1 MKRTGNFNM
10 KRVTIFKKL
19 IVAIA
24 LLFTGFAAAAQ
35 VSFSVDAP
43 RVVGLDESFR
53 IVFISNAE
61 PSSFDPPSM
70 QGFDILAGPT
80 SSRMSSTQIIN
91 GKKSESFEVSYT
103 YVVQPKS
110 IGKFSVSSA
119 TAVING
125 KRYSTQ
131 PLTIE
136 VVKGDASNNASSGS
150 NRASGS
156 QTAAEVVSGNDIFM
170 RMSVSKGHVVKGEPL
185 IATLKLYTKVPISG
199 FENVKFPSFN
209 GFWSQEIET
218 PQNIEFVRENVGG
231 VIYNAALLRRY
242 MLMPQ
247 QTGSISID
255 PSEMICQVQ
264 VKSAQ
269 SSSGRSVFDD
279 FFSDY
284 QTVKKRITA
293 PGIRVIVDPLP
304 SGAPASFTGG
314 VGEFRMEAKFNRDSV
329 NANEAVSLT
338 ITISGS
344 GNINLIESPKVDFPV
359 DFEKYDVKILD
370 KSNKTGSSAS
380 GSKVFEYPI
389 IPRGAGAF
397 SVPSVDFTYYDI
409 KKHKYITLSSGELKL
424 KVGRDTGGGSA
435 TYGSSLPAGVN
446 KQAVRSLSDDVRYIK
461 TGASG
466 LRKGDSMM
474 FGSVVYI
481 ALIALIIA
489 FYFVALRILSKRI
502 KMNRDVAGVK
512 NRRANKVAKARL
524 KAAEGLMKQSLNSA
538 FYEELH
544 RALLGYASDKLTLAL
559 SDLSREK
566 IRESL
571 FAKNVKEELTDE
583 FISLIDACEYARY
596 APDGGGVEMHSNY
609 QRAIKLI
616 STLES

>member
-1 MKRTGNFNM
+1 M

-19 IVAIA
+19 IVATV

-53 IVFISNAE
+53 IVFIANAE
-61 PSSFDPPSM
+61 PSSFDPPTM

-103 YVVQPKS
+103 YIVQPKS
-110 IGKFSVSSA
+110 LGKFSVSSA

-131 PLTIE
+131 PVTIE
-136 VVKGDASNNASSGS
+136 VVKGEGSSGGKS
-150 NRASGS
+150 SAS
-156 QTAAEVVSGNDIFM
+156 QPAAANVSSGDIFM

-185 IATLKLYTKVPISG
+185 VATLKLYTKMPITG
-199 FENVKFPSFN
+199 FEGVKFPSFN

-247 QTGSISID
+247 QTGTISID

-264 VKSAQ
+264 VKAAQ

-284 QTVKKRITA
+284 QTIKKRISA
-293 PGIRVIVDPLP
+293 PGIRVVVDPLP
-304 SGAPASFTGG
+304 AGAPASFAGG
-314 VGEFRMEAKFNRDSV
+314 VGEFRMEAKFSRDSV
-329 NANEAVSLT
+329 NANEAVSLIIT
-338 ITISGS
+338 ITGS

-359 DFEKYDVKILD
+359 DFEKYDVKISD
-370 KSNKTGSSAS
+370 KSNKSGSGAS
-380 GSKVFEYPI
+380 GSKVFEYPL
-389 IPRGAGAF
+389 IPRGAGVF
-397 SVPSVDFTYYDI
+397 SILSVDFSYYDI
-409 KKHKYITLSSGELKL
+409 QKKKYITLSSGELKL
-424 KVGRDTGGGSA
+424 KVGRDAGGGGA
-435 TYGSSLPAGVN
+435 VYGSSLPAGVN

-461 TGASG
+461 IGASG
-466 LRKGDSMM
+466 LRKGNSMM
-474 FGSVVYI
+474 FGSLVYI
-481 ALIALIIA
+481 IALALIIA

-502 KMNRDVAGVK
+502 EMNRDVAGVK
-512 NRRANKVAKARL
+512 NRKANKVAKARL
-524 KAAEGLMKQSLNSA
+524 KAAEGLMKQSLNTA

-571 FAKNVKEELTDE
+571 SVKKVNEELTNE

-609 QRAIKLI
+609 ERAIKLI
-616 STLES
+616 SALEA